1 MDNANPTIL
10 NVSQLPSRAQKRVA
24 RAGPD
29 SKYDSIVLS
38 HPAWADDDLS
48 DSDGFGG
55 DVSEDSLDEQ
65 EIYDLISTVM
75 DPEHPH
81 TLGELNVV
89 RLPDIHVTPPR
100 RGSPRGLA
108 TVLVEL
114 TPTINHCSLAT
125 IIGLAVRVRLERVLP
140 PNYRLDV
147 RMKDGSHAQDSE
159 VTKQLSDK
167 ERVAAAL
174 ENGTLAGMIDNM
186 LKGCTV

>member
-1 MDNANPTIL
+1 
-10 NVSQLPSRAQKRVA
+10 
-24 RAGPD
+24 
-29 SKYDSIVLS
+29 
-38 HPAWADDDLS
+38 
-48 DSDGFGG
+48 
-55 DVSEDSLDEQ
+55 
-65 EIYDLISTVM
+65 M

-100 RGSPRGLA
+100 PGGSPRGLA

-140 PNYRLDV
+140 PNYRVDV
-147 RMKDGSHAQDSE
+147 RIKDGSHAQDGE
-159 VTKQLSDK
+159 VSKQLSDK

-174 ENGTLAGMIDNM
+174 ENNTLAGMIDNM
-186 LKGCTV
+186 LKTCTV